1 MADSTPNIAD
11 EGRLELRNLRPEID
25 RLENALV
32 EAAERRGYSKASRFA
47 IRLSLEEALMN
58 AFNHGHEGLPPE
70 TPVTVEFRIDDDSV
84 SISVEDRGPGYS
96 PDSIPDPT
104 LDENLEQLSGRG
116 LVLIRAYMSSVVHN
130 AKGNR
135 IEMIY
140 RKPKPKP

>member
-25 RLENALV
+25 RLENAIV
-32 EAAERRGYSKASRFA
+32 EAAERRGYPKASRFA

-84 SISVEDRGPGYS
+84 FISVEDRGPGYS

-116 LVLIRAYMSSVVHN
+116 LVLIRAYMSSVLHN

-135 IEMIY
+135 IEMTY
-140 RKPKPKP
+140 RRPKP